1 MTEAIEPTDVF
12 NRLHKAIND
21 LDVAIEERLGE
32 ESAMKAFAERVD
44 FAKYLQTKYADYDTC
59 VAYHALINST
69 PTTEPMPGRAAVT
82 KQDFPGE
89 DSAETF
95 IRNLRRKFNV

>member
-1 MTEAIEPTDVF
+1 MTEAIQPQDVF
-12 NRLHKAIND
+12 NRLRAAIND
-21 LDVAIEERLGE
+21 LDVVIEERLGE
-32 ESAMKAFAERVD
+32 DAAMEAFAERVD
-44 FAKYLQTKYADYDTC
+44 FAKQLQTKYPDYDTYA
-59 VAYHALINST
+59 AYHALINST
-69 PTTEPMPGRAAVT
+69 PTSEPLPGRVAVT